1 MNLGNTLLGIPLVF
15 WGIGCLAVA
24 VAYYRI
30 WPQASP
36 KRSQRRTQ
44 WQHIV
49 LRYFHSLVWVLLAA
63 GCFLAGAGFNIGLW
77 VAALALPV
85 YIYFLVMVV
94 QDRNRELADLAAQRK
109 VQAAVTANGAGSS
122 TASAG
127 TKGSTGASTAGS
139 TPGRT
144 PDFIPGTV
152 TETAPAPSSVDKPE
166 TKRPSGSVSK

>member
-1 MNLGNTLLGIPLVF
+1 MNLGNTLLGVPLVF

-30 WPQASP
+30 WPQPSP

-49 LRYFHSLVWVLLAA
+49 LRYFHSLVWILLAA

-85 YIYFLVMVV
+85 YIYFLVMMV

-109 VQAAVTANGAGSS
+109 AQAPVTASGSGSS
-122 TASAG
+122 STPSG
-127 TKGSTGASTAGS
+127 TKGLTGVSAAGS
-139 TPGRT
+139 APSIT
-144 PDFIPGTV
+144 PGTV
-152 TETAPAPSSVDKPE
+152 TEAAPAPSSVDKPE

>member
-15 WGIGCLAVA
+15 WGIGCLTVA

-30 WPQASP
+30 WPQPSP
-36 KRSQRRTQ
+36 KRTQGRTQ

-49 LRYFHSLVWVLLAA
+49 LRYFHALVWVLLAA
-63 GCFLAGAGFNIGLW
+63 GCFLAGSGYNIGLW

-109 VQAAVTANGAGSS
+109 AQAAVPASGPGPGNAPAGSKAPATV
-122 TASAG
+122 TAAQG
-127 TKGSTGASTAGS
+127 RPASTAGA
-139 TPGRT
+139 TNN
-144 PDFIPGTV
+144 TV
-152 TETAPAPSSVDKPE
+152 RETAPAPGSADKPE
-166 TKRPSGSVSK
+166 IKRPSGSVSK

>member
-1 MNLGNTLLGIPLVF
+1 MNLGSTLLGIPLVF

-30 WPQASP
+30 WPQPSP
-36 KRSQRRTQ
+36 KRTQRRTQ

-49 LRYFHSLVWVLLAA
+49 LRYFHALVWVLLAA
-63 GCFLAGAGFNIGLW
+63 GCFLAGAGYNIGLW

-109 VQAAVTANGAGSS
+109 AQAAVPATVTGAGSS
-122 TASAG
+122 SSRAAATASASAAAANG
-127 TKGSTGASTAGS
+127 
-139 TPGRT
+139 
-144 PDFIPGTV
+144 
-152 TETAPAPSSVDKPE
+152 APASADKPE
-166 TKRPSGSVSK
+166 IKRPSGSVSK